1 MRKLLFIVLAF
12 TACLLFPEGG
22 DGACIRQQAPS
33 AAFSAGDMHADEWQ
47 CERTYNSDLN
57 HQPRVLREAETYLP
71 QSAYAECRTFLLI
84 LAQAISPPCLNP
96 IDPAVRRKRC
106 GRQTG
111 S

>member
-57 HQPRVLREAETYLP
+57 HQPRGCAGQDSASRSSLRSVTATGKFRPNAPSCAAPLRG
-71 QSAYAECRTFLLI
+71 A
-84 LAQAISPPCLNP
+84 
-96 IDPAVRRKRC
+96 AVRELP
-106 GRQTG
+106 